1 MSGAALPNAF
11 YPPGSTGGQIPA
23 PLARPLRLFKFVLA
37 IPTIV
42 PLLVLMGWIFNIE
55 TAKSIAPRLVAMNPM
70 VALAFIAATASLW
83 IFRLGKRHPWQ
94 RWTCRVCAAIVL
106 LIGAVRMFSYMS
118 DIDLGLDHLLFSRRV
133 GSSHIDPNSA
143 LNFVIL
149 GAALAILEIRKPAA
163 RRASQ
168 SLVLT
173 AGIVALTAFIG
184 YAYGIKPFDI
194 VPSNVA
200 MALNTAITFLALCWA
215 MLLACDDHPMVGLT
229 YSGGLGALL
238 VRQLLPASLGVPFV
252 LGYLAL
258 LGERHGAFG
267 TESGVTLFVLGH
279 TVLFFSMVWS
289 NALSLSKIDQQRRDA
304 VAELRR
310 AHDDLELRV
319 LERTEE
325 LARSNDRL
333 RQSADQYRFLADAM
347 PQIVWTTKP
356 DGNNDYYNQRWQD
369 LCVTPFEQSKERG
382 WESAVHP
389 DDLPQF
395 IEKWNLCLRGGDPFE
410 MEVRLKGA
418 TGQFRWHLARA
429 LPMRNKLGRIMQW
442 VGTATDIEDFK
453 HVESELRTIQKELE
467 DRVRQRTA
475 DLEASN
481 HALRRAGDRLRYDAM
496 HDALTGLPNRSF
508 FHDQVQRCIE
518 RARRR
523 SDFRFAVLFLDLDR
537 FKVINDSLGHAAG
550 DRLLVTI
557 GDRLRRCLR
566 PTDTIAAE
574 TTDTVA
580 RLGGDEFTILLDDLK
595 GENDAVL
602 VAERIERALG
612 QPIDF
617 EGHQLYSTVSIGIV
631 NGNANY
637 GTAKELLR
645 DADAAMYHAKAAG
658 KARHVV
664 FDAGM
669 HAVAMERLRIES
681 DLQNAIPNAE
691 LRLEYLPIVS
701 LKSKKVVGF
710 ETHLCWNHP
719 QRGLIPQ
726 SQFIPIAE
734 ETGMSGAIN
743 TWCLEQACLQLQAW
757 KEKDFPKVSINVRL
771 LRRHLN
777 EPGLITKLQEILE
790 KTSADPSKL
799 TIELTES
806 TIMADPEA
814 ARRTVAEIRALN
826 VVVLMDEFGAGR
838 SSLTCLH
845 QFPIHGLKIDRA
857 FVTSMCGRRDYAAV
871 VHAIVTLAHHLNMQ
885 VTATGVET
893 PEQVALLQKLECDAA
908 QGHFFSDA
916 LDATSAEKLL
926 SHPLKPLKHS
936 A

>member
-1 MSGAALPNAF
+1 VSGAAIYNTFFPHGPA
-11 YPPGSTGGQIPA
+11 GGQIPA
-23 PLARPLRLFKFVLA
+23 PKSHPLRLFKFVLS

-42 PLLVLMGWIFNIE
+42 PFLVLMGWIFRIE
-55 TAKSIAPRLVAMNPM
+55 TAKSIAPGLVAMNPM
-70 VALAFIAATASLW
+70 IAIAFIAAAACLW
-83 IFRLGKRHPWQ
+83 IFRLAGRGHWQ
-94 RWTCRVCAAIVL
+94 KWTCRVCTAIVF
-106 LIGAVRMFSYMS
+106 LIGGVRMISYMS
-118 DIDLGLDHLLFSRRV
+118 DTDFGLDHLLFPARV
-133 GSSHIDPNSA
+133 GKSHIDPNSA
-143 LNFVIL
+143 LSFVIL

-194 VPSNVA
+194 VPSNIA

-215 MLLACDDHPMVGLT
+215 LLLACDDHPMVGLT
-229 YSGGLGALL
+229 YSGGLGGLL

-267 TESGVTLFVLGH
+267 AESGVTLFVIGH

-304 VAELRR
+304 VNELKR

-356 DGNNDYYNQRWQD
+356 DGNNDYYNQRWTD
-369 LCVTPFEQSKERG
+369 FCGMSFEQTKDRG
-382 WESAVHP
+382 WESSMHP
-389 DDLPQF
+389 DDLPACV
-395 IEKWNLCLRGGDPFE
+395 EKWNHSLRTGEPFE
-410 MEVRLKGA
+410 MEVRLKTAKGIY
-418 TGQFRWHLARA
+418 RWHLARA
-429 LPMRNKLGRIMQW
+429 LPMRNKLGRIVQW
-442 VGTATDIEDFK
+442 VGTATNIEEFK
-453 HVESELRTIQKELE
+453 HVESQLRIVQKELE

-481 HALRRAGDRLRYDAM
+481 HALRRAGERLRYDAM

-537 FKVINDSLGHAAG
+537 FKIINDSLGHAAG

-580 RLGGDEFTILLDDLK
+580 RLGGDEFTILLDDLRN
-595 GENDAVL
+595 ENDAAL
-602 VAERIERALG
+602 VAERIERELS
-612 QPIDF
+612 QPVDF
-617 EGHQLYSTVSIGIV
+617 EGHQLYTTVSIGIV
-631 NGNANY
+631 NGNTNY
-637 GTAKELLR
+637 STAKELLR

-658 KARHVV
+658 RARHVI

-669 HAVAMERLRIES
+669 HAVAMERLRIET
-681 DLQNAIPNAE
+681 DLKNALAKNE
-691 LRLEYLPIVS
+691 LRLDYLPIVS
-701 LKSKKVVGF
+701 LKNRKVVGF
-710 ETHLCWNHP
+710 ETQLCWNHP
-719 QRGLIPQ
+719 QRGLVPHG
-726 SQFIPIAE
+726 QFIPIAE
-734 ETGMSGAIN
+734 ETGISGPIN
-743 TWCLEQACLQLQAW
+743 TWALEQACLQLQDW
-757 KEKDFPKVSINVRL
+757 KSRDLPKVNINVRL

-777 EPGLITKLQEILE
+777 EPGFVAKLQEVLE
-790 KTSADPSKL
+790 KTGADPSKL
-799 TIELTES
+799 SIELAES
-806 TIMADPEA
+806 VIMADPEA
-814 ARRTVAEIRALN
+814 ARRTVSEIRAMN
-826 VVVLMDEFGAGR
+826 VIVLMDEFGAGR

-885 VTATGVET
+885 VTATGVESA
-893 PEQVALLQKLECDAA
+893 EQVALLQKLECDSA
-908 QGHFFSDA
+908 QGHYFSES
-916 LDATSAEKLL
+916 LDAAAAEKLL
-926 SHPLKPLKHS
+926 ANPKPLKHS

>member
-1 MSGAALPNAF
+1 VSGAAIYNTFFPH
-11 YPPGSTGGQIPA
+11 GPA
-23 PLARPLRLFKFVLA
+23 RGESSAPKSHPLRLFKFVLS

-42 PLLVLMGWIFNIE
+42 PLLVLMGWIFRIE
-55 TAKSIAPRLVAMNPM
+55 TAKSIAPGLVAMNPM
-70 VALAFIAATASLW
+70 IAIAFIAATACLW
-83 IFRLGKRHPWQ
+83 IFRLAGRGRWQ
-94 RWTCRVCAAIVL
+94 KWTCRVCAAIVF
-106 LIGAVRMFSYMS
+106 LIGGLRMLSYMS
-118 DIDLGLDHLLFSRRV
+118 DTDFGLDHLLFPARV
-133 GSSHIDPNSA
+133 GKSHIDPNSA
-143 LNFVIL
+143 LSFVLL

-173 AGIVALTAFIG
+173 AGIVGLTAFIG

-194 VPSNVA
+194 VPSNIA

-215 MLLACDDHPMVGLT
+215 LLLACDDHPMVGLT
-229 YSGGLGALL
+229 YSAGLGGML

-267 TESGVTLFVLGH
+267 AESGVTLFVIGH

-304 VAELRR
+304 VNELKR

-347 PQIVWTTKP
+347 PQIVWTSKP
-356 DGNNDYYNQRWQD
+356 EGNTDYFNQRWHD
-369 LCVTPFEQSKERG
+369 LGGMSFDQTKDRG
-382 WESAVHP
+382 WETTAHP
-389 DDLPQF
+389 DDLPQY
-395 IEKWNLCLRGGDPFE
+395 IEKWNHALRSGEPFE
-410 MEVRLKGA
+410 MEVRLKNAKA
-418 TGQFRWHLARA
+418 TYRWHLARA

-453 HVESELRTIQKELE
+453 SVESELRTIQKELE

-481 HALRRAGDRLRYDAM
+481 HALRRAGDRLRFDAM

-537 FKVINDSLGHAAG
+537 FKIINDSLGHAAG

-595 GENDAVL
+595 GENDAAL
-602 VAERIERALG
+602 VAERIERELS

-617 EGHQLYSTVSIGIV
+617 EGHQLYTTVSIGIV
-631 NGNANY
+631 NGNTNY
-637 GTAKELLR
+637 ATAKELLR

-658 KARHVV
+658 RARHVI

-669 HAVAMERLRIES
+669 HAVAMERLRIET
-681 DLQNAIPNAE
+681 DLKNALSKNE
-691 LRLEYLPIVS
+691 LRLDYLPIVS
-701 LKSKKVVGF
+701 LKNKKVVGF
-710 ETHLCWNHP
+710 ETQLCWNHP
-719 QRGLIPQ
+719 QRGLVPHG
-726 SQFIPIAE
+726 QFIPIAE
-734 ETGMSGAIN
+734 ETGISGPIN
-743 TWCLEQACLQLQAW
+743 TWCLEQACLQLQDW
-757 KEKDFPKVSINVRL
+757 KAKDLPKVNISVRL

-777 EPGLITKLQEILE
+777 EPGLVSKLQEVLE
-790 KTSADPSKL
+790 KTGADPSHL
-799 TIELTES
+799 SIELAES
-806 TIMADPEA
+806 VIMADPEA
-814 ARRTVAEIRALN
+814 ARRTVSEIRALN
-826 VVVLMDEFGAGR
+826 VIVLMDEFGAGR

-885 VTATGVET
+885 VTATGVESA
-893 PEQVALLQKLECDAA
+893 EQVALLQKLECDSA
-908 QGHFFSDA
+908 QGHYFSDS
-916 LDATSAEKLL
+916 LDAPTAEKLL
-926 SHPLKPLKHS
+926 ANPKPLKHS

>member
-1 MSGAALPNAF
+1 VSDAAFNNTYFPTGPAGGASA
-11 YPPGSTGGQIPA
+11 A
-23 PLARPLRLFKFVLA
+23 PRSHPLRLFKFVLA
-37 IPTIV
+37 LPTIV
-42 PLLVLMGWIFNIE
+42 PLLVIMGWIFRIE
-55 TAKSIAPRLVAMNPM
+55 TAKSIAPGLVAMNPM
-70 VALAFIAATASLW
+70 VAVAFIVAAAALW
-83 IFRLGKRHPWQ
+83 IFRLGGAGRWQ
-94 RWTCRVCAAIVL
+94 KWTCRVCAAIVF
-106 LIGAVRMFSYMS
+106 LIGGVRMISYMS
-118 DIDLGLDHLLFSRRV
+118 DVDFGLDRFLFPARV
-133 GSSHIDPNSA
+133 GKSHIDPNSA
-143 LNFVIL
+143 LNFVLL
-149 GAALAILEIRKPAA
+149 GAALAILEFRKPAA

-194 VPSNVA
+194 VPSNIA

-215 MLLACDDHPMVGLT
+215 LLLACDDHPMVGLT
-229 YSGGLGALL
+229 YSTGLGGML

-267 TESGVTLFVLGH
+267 AESGVTLFVLGH

-304 VAELRR
+304 VADLRR
-310 AHDDLELRV
+310 AHDDLEMRV

-325 LARSNDRL
+325 LAKSNDRL
-333 RQSADQYRFLADAM
+333 RQSADQYRFLAEAM
-347 PQIVWTTKP
+347 PQIVWTTRP
-356 DGNNDYYNQRWQD
+356 DGNNDYFNQRYHGFTG
-369 LCVTPFEQSKERG
+369 LNFEQTKDRG
-382 WESAVHP
+382 WESTLHP
-389 DDLPQF
+389 DDVAQCV
-395 IEKWNLCLRGGDPFE
+395 EKWNHSMRSGEPFE
-410 MEVRLKGA
+410 MELRIKNSSGA
-418 TGQFRWHLARA
+418 CRWHLARA
-429 LPMRNKLGRIMQW
+429 LPMRNKLGRIVQW

-453 HVESELRTIQKELE
+453 NVESQLRTIQKELE

-496 HDALTGLPNRSF
+496 HDALTGLPNRTF
-508 FHDQVQRCIE
+508 FGDQVQRCIE

-537 FKVINDSLGHAAG
+537 FKIINDSLGHAAG

-574 TTDTVA
+574 TSDTVA

-595 GENDAVL
+595 AENDAVI
-602 VAERIERALG
+602 VAERIEKALSE
-612 QPIDF
+612 PVDF
-617 EGHQLYSTVSIGIV
+617 EGHQLFTTVSIGIV
-631 NGNANY
+631 NGTANY
-637 GTAKELLR
+637 ALAKDLLR
-645 DADAAMYHAKAAG
+645 DADVAMYHAKAAG
-658 KARHVV
+658 RARHVV
-664 FDAGM
+664 FDGGM
-669 HAVAMERLRIES
+669 HEIAMERLRIET
-681 DLQNAIPNAE
+681 DLKNSLPRSE
-691 LRLEYLPIVS
+691 LHLEYIPIVS
-701 LKSKKVVGF
+701 LKSKRVVGF
-710 ETHLCWNHP
+710 ETQLCWNHP
-719 QRGLIPQ
+719 QRGLIPH
-726 SQFIPIAE
+726 SQFVPIAE
-734 ETGMSGAIN
+734 ETGISGLIN

-757 KEKDFPKVSINVRL
+757 KARDLPQVALNVHL

-777 EPGLITKLQEILE
+777 EPGFVTKIQEVLAS
-790 KTSADPSKL
+790 TGADPSKL
-799 TIELTES
+799 SIELAES
-806 TIMADPEA
+806 VIMADPEA

-885 VTATGVET
+885 VIATGVET
-893 PEQVALLQKLECDAA
+893 AEQVALLQKLECDSA
-908 QGHFFSDA
+908 QGHFFSEA
-916 LDATSAEKLL
+916 LSAGAAEKLL
-926 SHPLKPLKHS
+926 ANPKPLKHS

>member
-1 MSGAALPNAF
+1 VSDAAFHNTFFPTG
-11 YPPGSTGGQIPA
+11 PTGGAHSA
-23 PLARPLRLFKFVLA
+23 PRSHPLRLFKFVLA
-37 IPTIV
+37 LPTIV
-42 PLLVLMGWIFNIE
+42 PLLVMMGWIFQIQ
-55 TAKSIAPRLVAMNPM
+55 TAKSIAPGLVAMNPM
-70 VALAFIAATASLW
+70 VAVAFIAAAAGLW
-83 IFRLGKRHPWQ
+83 VFRLGGAGRWQ
-94 RWTCRVCAAIVL
+94 KWTCRVCAAIVL
-106 LIGAVRMFSYMS
+106 LIGGVRMISYMS
-118 DIDLGLDHLLFSRRV
+118 DADLGIDHLLFSSSV
-133 GSSHIDPNSA
+133 GKSHVDPNSA
-143 LNFVIL
+143 LNFVLL

-173 AGIVALTAFIG
+173 AGIVGLTAFIG

-194 VPSNVA
+194 VPSNIA

-215 MLLACDDHPMVGLT
+215 LLLACDDHPMVGLT
-229 YSGGLGALL
+229 YSTGLGGML

-267 TESGVTLFVLGH
+267 AESGVTLFVLGH

-325 LARSNDRL
+325 LAKSNDRL
-333 RQSADQYRFLADAM
+333 RQSADQYRFLAEAM

-356 DGNNDYYNQRWQD
+356 DGNNDYFNQRYHGFTGMGFDQTRD
-369 LCVTPFEQSKERG
+369 RG
-382 WESAVHP
+382 WEATLHP
-389 DDLPQF
+389 DDVANCV
-395 IEKWNLCLRGGDPFE
+395 EKWNHSMQSGEPFE
-410 MEVRLKGA
+410 MELRIKNAGGVY
-418 TGQFRWHLARA
+418 RWHLARA
-429 LPMRNKLGRIMQW
+429 LPMRNKLGRIVQW
-442 VGTATDIEDFK
+442 VGTATDIEEFK
-453 HVESELRTIQKELE
+453 SVESELRTIQKELE

-496 HDALTGLPNRSF
+496 HDALTGLPNRTF

-537 FKVINDSLGHAAG
+537 FKIINDSLGHAAG

-574 TTDTVA
+574 TSDTVA

-595 GENDAVL
+595 AENDAL
-602 VAERIERALG
+602 IVAERIEKSLSE
-612 QPIDF
+612 PIDF
-617 EGHQLYSTVSIGIV
+617 EGHQLFTTVSIGIV
-631 NGNANY
+631 NGTTNY
-637 GTAKELLR
+637 TEAKELLR

-658 KARHVV
+658 RARHIV

-669 HAVAMERLRIES
+669 HEIAMERLRIET
-681 DLQNAIPNAE
+681 DLKNSLPRSE
-691 LRLEYLPIVS
+691 LHLEYVPIIS
-701 LKSKKVVGF
+701 LKSRQVVGF
-710 ETHLCWNHP
+710 ETQLCWNHP
-719 QRGLIPQ
+719 QRGLIPH
-726 SQFIPIAE
+726 SQFVPIAE
-734 ETGMSGAIN
+734 ETGIAGLIN
-743 TWCLEQACLQLQAW
+743 TWCLEQACRQLQAW
-757 KEKDFPKVSINVRL
+757 KAKDLPQVAMNVHL

-777 EPGLITKLQEILE
+777 EPGFVTKIQEVLAA
-790 KTSADPSKL
+790 TGADPSKL
-799 TIELTES
+799 SIELAES
-806 TIMADPEA
+806 VIMADPEA
-814 ARRTVAEIRALN
+814 ARRTVTEIRAMN

-838 SSLTCLH
+838 SALTCLH

-885 VTATGVET
+885 VTATGVESA
-893 PEQVALLQKLECDAA
+893 EQVALLQKLECDAA
-908 QGHFFSDA
+908 QGHFFSPALSADA
-916 LDATSAEKLL
+916 AEKLL
-926 SHPLKPLKHS
+926 ANPRPLKHS